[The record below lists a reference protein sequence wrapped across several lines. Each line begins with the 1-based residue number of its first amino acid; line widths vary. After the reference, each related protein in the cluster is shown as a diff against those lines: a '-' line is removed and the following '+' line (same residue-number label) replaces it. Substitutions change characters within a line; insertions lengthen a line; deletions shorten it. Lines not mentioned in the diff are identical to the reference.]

1 MKIERPEDADF
12 LVQKIPC
19 DMGIH
24 RNPRKGTLSGPEKI
38 MNDFDTDFSV
48 FVDEVFPDEFS
59 LEETHSR
66 IFENTEELIEYDR
79 SLISIGGDHSISYPL
94 IRALKKKHPD
104 MKLVWLD
111 AHLDL
116 KEKVK
121 DHVSHDVVVREL
133 IEEGIFES
141 DEVVFVGITE
151 IDHDEK
157 KFLEK
162 HDIKIYRPEE
172 ISLFLEEHDSKEAC
186 YLSIDIDVLDKDEAP
201 GTGYKD
207 GQMSLMEVE
216 KVIEKVRPENADIV
230 EVAPPFDVNGRTVE
244 NARKLLD
251 KLLEANTK

>member
-1 MKIERPEDADF
+1 MKIERPEDADV

-94 IRALKKKHPD
+94 IRALKKKHPE

-116 KEKVK
+116 KEKVG
-121 DHVSHDVVVREL
+121 DNISHDIVVREL
-133 IEEGIFES
+133 INEGVFKP
-141 DEVVFVGITE
+141 DEIVFVGITE

-162 HDIKIYRPEE
+162 HGITIYRPEE
-172 ISLFLEEHDSKEAC
+172 LSLFLEEHDSKETC
-186 YLSIDIDVLDKDEAP
+186 YLSIDIDVLDEDEAP
-201 GTGYKD
+201 ATGYKD

-230 EVAPPFDVNGRTVE
+230 EVAPPFDVDGRTVE

-251 KLLEANTK
+251 KLLEANIK

>member
-1 MKIERPEDADF
+1 MKVDRPLDAD
-12 LVQKIPC
+12 VIIQKIPC

-24 RNPRKGTLSGPEKI
+24 RNPRKGTLSGPENI
-38 MNDFDTDFSV
+38 MEEYTTDNSLLI
-48 FVDEVFPDEFS
+48 DEVFTDEFS
-59 LEETHSR
+59 LENTHER
-66 IFENTEELIEYDR
+66 ILENTTDLLEYDKP
-79 SLISIGGDHSISYPL
+79 LISIGGDHSISYPL
-94 IRALKKKHPD
+94 IRALKKKHPE

-116 KEKVK
+116 KEKVNG
-121 DHVSHDVVVREL
+121 HVSHDVVVREL
-133 IEEGIFES
+133 IEEGLFES
-141 DEVVFVGITE
+141 DEIVFVGITE

-162 HDIKIYRPEE
+162 HDITIYRPEE
-172 ISLFLEEHDSKEAC
+172 LSLFLEEHESKEAC

-216 KVIEKVRPENADIV
+216 KVIEKVRPEYTDLV
-230 EVAPPFDVNGRTVE
+230 EVAPPFDVDGRTVE

-251 KLLEANTK
+251 KLLEANIK